1 LFDVYVTY
9 KINGLPY
16 KLHITQMITNI
27 MYE

>member
-1 LFDVYVTY
+1 MFVTY

-16 KLHITQMITNI
+16 TLHITQITTNI